1 MEEKGIFTLEQEK
14 KLASLLDDVVKL
26 KGVILELIDGY
37 VFKAVI
43 TLVDDMFIDKIKEEI
58 KIKLAALVDAVLA
71 EDVELAETL
80 ATDLVNSL
88 IDIPGLEE
96 EAEGLIFKGVIEL
109 LAGAILKWIESR
121 KQEHVVLQLAR

>member
-96 EAEGLIFKGVIEL
+96 DAEGLIFKGVIEL